1 MIYNRITSA
10 LSYAAGH
17 PLALLIAIGAVAL
30 WAISGPFLNFSDA
43 WQLTINT
50 STTIV
55 TFLMVFVIQSS
66 QNRDTRALQI
76 KLDELIKINAGA
88 RNSLLNL
95 EDRSESELAEIQQ
108 EYESLAKGAGQ
119 AKQKRSGAAQ
129 DKNRRSAKRST
140 QAQ

>member
-1 MIYNRITSA
+1 MLYNRVTSA

-17 PLALLIAIGAVAL
+17 PLALLGAVAAVVL
-30 WAISGPFLNFSDA
+30 WAASGPFLQFSDA

-66 QNRDTRALQI
+66 QNRDTRGLQI

-88 RNSLLNL
+88 RNTLLNL
-95 EDRSESELAEIQQ
+95 EERSESELAEIQR
-108 EYESLAKGAGQ
+108 EYATLAKRAAEKKRAAQ
-119 AKQKRSGAAQ
+119 AKGKRGAKVDA
-129 DKNRRSAKRST
+129 
-140 QAQ
+140 